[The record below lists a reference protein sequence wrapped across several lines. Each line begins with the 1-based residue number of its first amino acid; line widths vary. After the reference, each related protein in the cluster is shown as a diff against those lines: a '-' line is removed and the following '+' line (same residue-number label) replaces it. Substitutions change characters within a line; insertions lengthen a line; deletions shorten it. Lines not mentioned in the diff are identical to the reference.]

1 MHPVQHFQL
10 AGIDLNLMVVFDALM
25 TEHHLTRAA
34 EKIGLSQPAT
44 SNALARLRK
53 LFKDDLFIKTSRG
66 VTPTP
71 RAIELAQPIRQA
83 LEQIQFVVSSQPEF
97 DPASSDRTFHLGMDD
112 YTEIVF
118 LPKILQEIE
127 LFAPNVRIQIRS
139 SNWQKAPK
147 LLDADE
153 IDLAIG
159 YCPQHQTWH
168 QRQTL
173 YEERFIC
180 VANMKRFKQRK
191 AIALE
196 EYVAAS
202 HLLVSPKEDMVGMV
216 DEILVQQNLQ
226 RHVALSVPN
235 FLIVPFILNNTDLI
249 ATLPTQI
256 VQTFVEVWQLHAS
269 PLPFEMPGFSVD
281 LLWHI
286 KSDRDLGHRWLRNL
300 IAQICPEEK

>member
-1 MHPVQHFQL
+1 MELGH
-10 AGIDLNLMVVFDALM
+10 VFPD
-25 TEHHLTRAA
+25 
-34 EKIGLSQPAT
+34 GFDNP
-44 SNALARLRK
+44 SNFVK

-66 VTPTP
+66 VTPTS

-97 DPASSDRTFHLGMDD
+97 DPALSDRTFRFGMDD

-118 LPKILQEIE
+118 LPKVLQEIK
-127 LFAPNVRIQIRS
+127 LIAPNVRIQIRY

-180 VANMKRFKQRK
+180 VANTKRFKKGK

-196 EYVAAS
+196 EYVTAS
-202 HLLVSPKEDMVGMV
+202 HLFVSPKEDMVGMV
-216 DEILVQQNLQ
+216 DEILVQQNLPFSRLAMPPLQ
-226 RHVALSVPN
+226 RRAARKYRGRSPN
-235 FLIVPFILNNTDLI
+235 I
-249 ATLPTQI
+249 
-256 VQTFVEVWQLHAS
+256 
-269 PLPFEMPGFSVD
+269 FSEQGV
-281 LLWHI
+281 
-286 KSDRDLGHRWLRNL
+286 
-300 IAQICPEEK
+300 